1 MALAYLQ
8 ALMSYY
14 ERQFRN
20 CEIHLEEDRTMNESG
35 CNAAQDETTNFRR
48 EESQVDFIDVDN
60 SAGELNNRFECKHSE
75 EIKHE
80 HPSDILGTKQNLPS
94 RIKKTVFEVVFYVQK
109 FLVRFIL
116 AHMTVVN
123 LGQWMGTVV
132 QEVMVSGEEEGSPSR
147 LFAALNV
154 STLASSFAYNSLNS
168 TVDFYRILAV
178 SIALFQLRVLG
189 VRQLSGD
196 GAFDDD
202 LLLIGLLGILFYN
215 MFLLVPAM
223 EGKAIKQIT
232 GIMFVSKSVL
242 EILQAL
248 MQVFLILEA
257 SRSQASN
264 VRQTIEKP
272 GRTVLTFLLI
282 LNLAMW
288 IVTTFGL
295 KHAEG
300 YSIHRTHYSGI
311 AWKIITHLSMP
322 LIVFFR
328 FHSTVC
334 LADVWSNA
342 YRIHKPIFV

>member
-1 MALAYLQ
+1 MATLVALALFYTYIQ
-8 ALMSYY
+8 RNGHAEAL
-14 ERQFRN
+14 
-20 CEIHLEEDRTMNESG
+20 
-35 CNAAQDETTNFRR
+35 
-48 EESQVDFIDVDN
+48 
-60 SAGELNNRFECKHSE
+60 
-75 EIKHE
+75 
-80 HPSDILGTKQNLPS
+80 
-94 RIKKTVFEVVFYVQK
+94 TVFQVTD
-109 FLVRFIL
+109 I
-116 AHMTVVN
+116 
-123 LGQWMGTVV
+123 
-132 QEVMVSGEEEGSPSR
+132 
-147 LFAALNV
+147 
-154 STLASSFAYNSLNS
+154 TLLSIG
-168 TVDFYRILAV
+168 ILAV
-178 SIALFQLRVLG
+178 SIAIFQLRALG

-223 EGKAIKQIT
+223 EGKAIKKVT